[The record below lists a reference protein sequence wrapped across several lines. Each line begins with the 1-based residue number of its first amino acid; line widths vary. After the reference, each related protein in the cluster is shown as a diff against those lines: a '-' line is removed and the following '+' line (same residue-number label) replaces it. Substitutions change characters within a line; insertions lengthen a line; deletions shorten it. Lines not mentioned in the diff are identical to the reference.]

1 MNNFLAQNFGTIT
14 PPVTLP
20 GATPGQVIGNIIER
34 LIQILII
41 GAGLYAL
48 VNFVIAGYDFMSA
61 GDDSKKVAG
70 AWAKI
75 WQTILGL
82 AISAGSF
89 VIAQIFSQ
97 VLFGQSFNILNP
109 TLQPLK

>member
-1 MNNFLAQNFGTIT
+1 MNKLAQNFGQIV
-14 PPVTLP
+14 PPVSLP
-20 GATPGQVIGNIIER
+20 GANSGQILGNIIER
-34 LIQILII
+34 IIQVLIV

-48 VNFVIAGYDFMSA
+48 INFVIAGYDFMSA

-82 AISAGSF
+82 AFAAGAF
-89 VIAQIFSQ
+89 VIAEIVSQ
-97 VLFGQSFNILNP
+97 VIFGQGFNILNP
-109 TLQPLK
+109 TITPLQ